1 MLSCCYPSGRSHP
14 QQNTMQLSTAQNR
27 REERRSRCDLPV
39 RGSWEWGS
47 GAEYG
52 ACGFVF
58 LDSISCNL
66 VFICFVDAICG
77 HSLHAHYAVLF
88 VSSHFPF
95 RSALPGGRNWLLAAL
110 LLHSTITA
118 NQIAGIFSW
127 TVNRAFVHEDGK
139 L

>member
-1 MLSCCYPSGRSHP
+1 ML
-14 QQNTMQLSTAQNR
+14 
-27 REERRSRCDLPV
+27 LPV
-39 RGSWEWGS
+39 RSIPPTAEHNATLHRTEPSRGKEKPVRLTGAWKSGMGLGGS
-47 GAEYG
+47 EYG
-52 ACGFVF
+52 VYGFVF

-95 RSALPGGRNWLLAAL
+95 RSALPGGRNWLLADL
-110 LLHSTITA
+110 LPHSTITA
-118 NQIAGIFSW
+118 NQIAGMFSW
-127 TVNRAFVHEDGK
+127 TVNSAFIYEDGK